1 MAGLK
6 ERFNNIKNLK
16 KDWKTIQNNPYSHQK
31 FMFNAYKWI
40 IILVGCMVAYQVIKM
55 IINSPSSGNNSMSI
69 LTRAFM
75 ALVGVMIIF
84 KIYGMYNTMK
94 VNLTQY
100 ESNPTKVDNYLNENN
115 IDTNKEIDDILNKY
129 GNKEAIK

>member
-1 MAGLK
+1 MVSLK

-40 IILVGCMVAYQVIKM
+40 IILVAVMIIWQIANM
-55 IINSPSSGNNSMSI
+55 IINFPTSGNNLMSI

-75 ALVGVMIIF
+75 ALVGIIIIF
-84 KIYGMYNTMK
+84 KLYGMYNTMK

-100 ESNPTKVDNYLNENN
+100 ESNPSKIDNYLNENK
-115 IDTNKEIDDILNKY
+115 IDTNKEIDDILKKY
-129 GNKEAIK
+129 GNKENIK